1 MVNVVFDSVFLAALL
16 VLFALQQPE
25 SLVVGGILCA
35 LYALV
40 KSDFF
45 SIHLHR
51 LIVCLLVVP
60 ICLIAVF
67 RLNHDF
73 VPVFYLFSTV
83 SAIYAANQFSS
94 FPLKHVRLCLEIV
107 FWIAVLGIAG
117 GLTLHWGAAEPLG
130 ELIPGSS
137 TNGLPSYLI
146 VVQIALSIS
155 VFLEKNKLPILSAL
169 ATLVVAIFGL
179 GRGSIVVASLVLLFS
194 FFVNYFVIR
203 SGAKK
208 NILVRL
214 FLGGFFLSVA
224 LGVVGYAGYFALM
237 DEWVEGSKFSAG
249 VLDPHRGYMLAD
261 YLGKLDAWSLLF
273 GADYSGTSIE
283 NIYGGNPH
291 NSYIRLHS
299 YYGIFILLVVI
310 FSPFAIFATN
320 KNFACKMVVFALVM
334 LVLIRAVTEPIL
346 FPTLLD
352 FFYVLYFLVFWKH
365 APSRLPRWRGKCLKD

>member
-1 MVNVVFDSVFLAALL
+1 MFNSLFDTIFLAALL

-40 KSDFF
+40 KSGSF
-45 SIHLHR
+45 SINLYR
-51 LIVCLLVVP
+51 LVVCLLVAS

-67 RLNHDF
+67 KLSHDI

-83 SAIYAANQFSS
+83 SAIYAANRFSS
-94 FPLKHVRLCLEIV
+94 FPLKHVRFCLEVV
-107 FWIAVLGIAG
+107 FWIAVLGITG
-117 GLTLHWGAAEPLG
+117 GVALHWGAAEPLG

-155 VFLEKNKLPILSAL
+155 VFLDKNKLPIFSAL
-169 ATLVVAIFGL
+169 ATLVVAFFGL
-179 GRGSIVVASLVLLFS
+179 GRGSIIVAFLVLFFS
-194 FFVNYFVIR
+194 FFVNYYVVKSGVEKNRFVCLFFGAFFLIFVI
-203 SGAKK
+203 GA
-208 NILVRL
+208 
-214 FLGGFFLSVA
+214 
-224 LGVVGYAGYFALM
+224 VGYAGYLGLM
-237 DEWVEGSKFSAG
+237 DDWVEGSKFSAG

-283 NIYGGNPH
+283 SAYGSNPH

-299 YYGIFILLVVI
+299 YYGIFGLLVAI
-310 FSPFAIFATN
+310 FSPFAVFSTN
-320 KNFACKMVVFALVM
+320 KEFSFKWIVFVLIL

-352 FFYVLYFLVFWKH
+352 FFYALYFMLFWKY
-365 APSRLPRWRGKCLKD
+365 APSRRPGRKRNV

>member
-1 MVNVVFDSVFLAALL
+1 MVNVFFDSIFLAVLL

-45 SIHLHR
+45 SIDLYR
-51 LIVCLLVVP
+51 LVVCLLVIP

-83 SAIYAANQFSS
+83 SALYAANRFSS
-94 FPLKHVRLCLEIV
+94 FPLKHVRFCLEIV
-107 FWIAVLGIAG
+107 FWIAVFGIAG
-117 GLTLHWGAAEPLG
+117 GLALHWEATEPLG

-155 VFLEKNKLPILSAL
+155 VFLEKNKLPVLSAL
-169 ATLVVAIFGL
+169 ATLVVAVFGL
-179 GRGSIVVASLVLLFS
+179 GRGSIIVAFLVLLFS
-194 FFVNYFVIR
+194 FFVNYFVVR
-203 SGAKK
+203 SEAEK

-214 FLGGFFLSVA
+214 FFGIFFLSVV
-224 LGVVGYAGYFALM
+224 LGAVGYAGYLGLM
-237 DEWVEGSKFSAG
+237 DDWVEGSKFSAG

-283 NIYGGNPH
+283 SIYGGNPH

-299 YYGIFILLVVI
+299 YYGIFGLLVVVL
-310 FSPFAIFATN
+310 SPFAIFATN
-320 KNFACKMVVFALVM
+320 KGFSFKWIVFVLVL

-365 APSRLPRWRGKCLKD
+365 APSRLPRWRENV